1 VKAENFDALQTALDS
16 YLFQN
21 IPSETYVPFAQY
33 DVDADL
39 DECDEAFVHALQALE
54 PTGCGNP
61 KPVFRASVHLIEK
74 RAIGAQGAHLRL
86 IASQNGM
93 RRTGIFFGAGNR
105 ADLLGESAEILYT
118 PQINIWNG
126 RTDVQLMLSAM
137 RERDTQA
144 QIQAANSSESA
155 ILRNFLTEL
164 IYNRGYNSLTL
175 EFITLRELRLRMSQQ
190 LQGTMILCP
199 CLESAS
205 EVLKGIDPAAPDLFI
220 GRMSDDRRLYNAL
233 CVCPDQLD
241 FPKALRT
248 LVLADVPAPEN
259 LPENVHVYR
268 LREIDSGIWEGLPDV
283 DQMREVYKAALRIDK
298 RPIRIKNADEL
309 DHILAD
315 ESGLTPLIARVSL
328 LALQDMRLIALR
340 EKPFGM
346 TILPKHKTNP
356 DDSVIWRRI
365 QKLRNQGRGEE

>member
-1 VKAENFDALQTALDS
+1 LDA
-16 YLFQN
+16 YLFEN
-21 IPSETYVPFAQY
+21 IPAETWTPAAAY
-33 DVDADL
+33 DIPASL
-39 DECDEAFVHALQALE
+39 DEFSEAFVRAMEALE
-54 PTGCGNP
+54 PTGCCNP
-61 KPVFRASVHLIEK
+61 ECVFRTTVQLIES

-248 LVLADVPAPEN
+248 LVLADVPVPKGLN
-259 LPENVHVYR
+259 ENVQVYA
-268 LREIDSGIWEGLPDV
+268 LEGIESAVWHDLPDV
-283 DQMREVYKAALRIDK
+283 NQMREVYKACLHISRRPAHMPDWDALDAQLAQFFTDLQK
-298 RPIRIKNADEL
+298 AALLLVQLGFSESDTEL
-309 DHILAD
+309 
-315 ESGLTPLIARVSL
+315 EV
-328 LALQDMRLIALR
+328 
-340 EKPFGM
+340 
-346 TILPKHKTNP
+346 
-356 DDSVIWRRI
+356 
-365 QKLRNQGRGEE
+365 